1 MHTTLFHLIIQ
12 QQLTKT
18 LNGAFIPELVSKQN
32 YYRGKVREN
41 YSLGNKRLMITTDRI
56 SAFDYVLGTVPFKGQ
71 ILNEIAAHF
80 LEQTKSLVPNALLS
94 IPDANAFL
102 VKEAS
107 PFKIEAIVRA
117 YITGSMARDYFDD
130 GKKTK
135 CGISLAKY
143 LKHNKR
149 NERLKEL
156 LFTPTTKA
164 ETGHDEDISEEE
176 ILKQKLCS
184 AKQLKTIKEKSFELF
199 LFGEAFAKKQNLILV
214 DTKFEW
220 GIDADG
226 NLIVIDE
233 ILTPDSSR
241 YWYADSYEKLFNEN
255 KSQKELS
262 KEFLRQQLIENGY
275 DIHGNKP
282 PALTEEM
289 CINTSLRYIELYEQ
303 LLGKEFIPSS
313 ENATQRLYN
322 NLKANGII
330 KGYFVPIIAG
340 SPADDEH
347 CKKIQNELNKRGIP
361 NEYRICSAHK
371 EPMRLTKIIEEYDA
385 SIEPIVYVT
394 VAGRSNGLSGVTA
407 ANTKFPVIA
416 CPPYSDKYGGAD
428 IYSTLRM
435 PSGVPVMTITEPEN
449 VGFAIQKMF
458 AMHDD
463 ELTKKT
469 FDELS
474 AMKKR
479 NEDADKERRA

>member
-1 MHTTLFHLIIQ
+1 
-12 QQLTKT
+12 
-18 LNGAFIPELVSKQN
+18 
-32 YYRGKVREN
+32 
-41 YSLGNKRLMITTDRI
+41 MITTDRV

-80 LEQTKSLVPNALLS
+80 LEQTKSIAENALLS
-94 IPDANAFL
+94 TPDPNAF
-102 VKEAS
+102 VMKEVS
-107 PFKIEAIVRA
+107 PLKIEAIVRA

-135 CGISLAKY
+135 CGIPLVKY

-164 ETGHDEDISEEE
+164 DAGHDEDISEEE
-176 ILKQKLCS
+176 MVKQKLTTV
-184 AKQLKTIKEKSFELF
+184 KQLKTIKEKSFELF
-199 LFGEAFAKKQNLILV
+199 RFGESFAKKQNLILV

-220 GIDADG
+220 GIDNDG
-226 NLIVIDE
+226 DLIVIDE

-241 YWYADSYEKLFNEN
+241 YWYADSYEKLYKEE

-282 PALTEEM
+282 PILTDEM
-289 CINTSLRYIELYEQ
+289 RINTSLRYIELYEQ

-313 ENATQRLYN
+313 ENATKRLYN
-322 NLKANGII
+322 NLKTNGII

-347 CKKIQNELNKRGIP
+347 CKNSKRIEQAWNS

-371 EPMRLTKIIEEYDA
+371 EPMWLAKMIEEYDT
-385 SIEPIVYVT
+385 SIEPIRRYRCGKKQRT
-394 VAGRSNGLSGVTA
+394 FRRNGEYKIS
-407 ANTKFPVIA
+407 
-416 CPPYSDKYGGAD
+416 CDC
-428 IYSTLRM
+428 
-435 PSGVPVMTITEPEN
+435 
-449 VGFAIQKMF
+449 
-458 AMHDD
+458 
-463 ELTKKT
+463 
-469 FDELS
+469 LS
-474 AMKKR
+474 AIFGKVAR
-479 NEDADKERRA
+479 IFIPRYECQAAFRL

>member
-1 MHTTLFHLIIQ
+1 MNKHELQNIIQ
-12 QQLTKT
+12 KQLNKT
-18 LNGAFIPELVSKQN
+18 LDSAFIPELVTKKN

-41 YSLGNKRLMITTDRI
+41 YSLADKRLMITTDRI
-56 SAFDYVLGTVPFKGQ
+56 SAFDYVLGTIPFKGQ

-80 LEQTKSLVPNALLS
+80 LEQTKSIVPNAHLAS
-94 IPDANAFL
+94 PDVNAFL

-135 CGISLAKY
+135 CSIPLAKY

-149 NERLKEL
+149 NELLKEL

-164 ETGHDEDISEEE
+164 DTGHDEDISEDE
-176 ILKQKLCS
+176 IVKQKLVS
-184 AKQLKTIKEKSFELF
+184 VKQLKTIKEKSFALF
-199 LFGEAFAKKQNLILV
+199 RFGEQFAASRNLLLV

-220 GIDADG
+220 GMDAKG
-226 NLIVIDE
+226 NLMVIDE

-241 YWYADSYEKLFNEN
+241 YWYADSYEKLFKEN

-262 KEFLRQQLIENGY
+262 KEFLRQQLIESGY
-275 DIHGNKP
+275 DIHGNNAP
-282 PALTEEM
+282 ILTEEM
-289 CINTSLRYIELYEQ
+289 RINTSLRYIELYEQ
-303 LLGKEFIPSS
+303 LLGKEFIPSTEFS
-313 ENATQRLYN
+313 PRRLCN
-322 NLKANGII
+322 NLKANRII
-330 KGYFVPIIAG
+330 KGYFVALIAG

-347 CKKIQNELNKRGIP
+347 CKKILSELNKRGIP

-371 EPMRLTKIIEEYDA
+371 EPERLAKMLKEYDA
-385 SIEPIVYVT
+385 SIEPLVYVT

-416 CPPYSDKYGGAD
+416 CPPYSDRFGGAD
-428 IYSTLRM
+428 IFSTLRM

-458 AMHDD
+458 AMYD
-463 ELTKKT
+463 ETLLEKT
-469 FDELS
+469 SVELS

-479 NEDADKERRA
+479 NEDADGER

>member
-1 MHTTLFHLIIQ
+1 MNKIKLQKIIE
-12 QQLTKT
+12 QQLTNT
-18 LNGAFIPELVSKQN
+18 LNSSFIPELVSKNN

-41 YSLGNKRLMITTDRI
+41 YSLGDKRLMITTDRV

-80 LEQTKSLVPNALLS
+80 LEQTKSIAENALLS
-94 IPDANAFL
+94 TPDPNAF
-102 VKEAS
+102 VMKEVS
-107 PFKIEAIVRA
+107 PLKIEAIVRA

-135 CGISLAKY
+135 CGIPLVKY

-164 ETGHDEDISEEE
+164 DAGHDEDISEEE
-176 ILKQKLCS
+176 MVKQKLTTV
-184 AKQLKTIKEKSFELF
+184 KQLKTIKEKSFELF
-199 LFGEAFAKKQNLILV
+199 RFGESFAKKQNLILV

-220 GIDADG
+220 GIDNDG
-226 NLIVIDE
+226 DLIVIDE

-241 YWYADSYEKLFNEN
+241 YWYADSYEKLYKEE

-282 PALTEEM
+282 PILTDEM
-289 CINTSLRYIELYEQ
+289 RINTSLRYIELYEQ

-313 ENATQRLYN
+313 ENATKRLYN
-322 NLKANGII
+322 NLKTNGII

-347 CKKIQNELNKRGIP
+347 CKKIQSELNKRGIP

-371 EPMRLTKIIEEYDA
+371 EPMRLAKMIEEYDT

-416 CPPYSDKYGGAD
+416 CPPYSEKFGGAD

-435 PSGVPVMTITEPEN
+435 PSGVPVMTITETEN
-449 VGFAIQKMF
+449 VCFAIQKMF
-458 AMHDD
+458 SMNDD
-463 ELTKKT
+463 ALTDKTMVELV
-469 FDELS
+469 

-479 NEDADKERRA
+479 NEDADSQRRN